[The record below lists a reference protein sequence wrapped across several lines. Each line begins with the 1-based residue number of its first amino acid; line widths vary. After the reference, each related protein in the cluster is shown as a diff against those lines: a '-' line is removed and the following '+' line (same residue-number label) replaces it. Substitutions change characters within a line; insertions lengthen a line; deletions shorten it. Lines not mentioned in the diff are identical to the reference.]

1 MVIGMET
8 ECVLCEV
15 QIEFNVFLYEVIF
28 KITDKSVHQV
38 IISHYSSVLIVIM
51 LLSEGRVSKA

>member
-1 MVIGMET
+1 MET